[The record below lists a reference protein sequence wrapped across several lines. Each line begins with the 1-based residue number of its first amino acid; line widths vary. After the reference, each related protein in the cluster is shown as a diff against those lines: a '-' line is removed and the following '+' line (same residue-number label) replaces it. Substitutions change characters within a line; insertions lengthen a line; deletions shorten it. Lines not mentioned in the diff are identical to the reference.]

1 LLLIDK
7 PITARIKNRCSKG
20 GVISK
25 DDNKW
30 LVELEPTTIATRDIA
45 M

>member
-1 LLLIDK
+1 VF
-7 PITARIKNRCSKG
+7 N
-20 GVISK
+20 GVIPK

-45 M
+45 I